1 MAAGNSTSAAKAR
14 RLERQ
19 VKALELRRMGKG
31 YAEIARTLGIGRSH
45 AHRLVMAGLQ
55 DAVDQLR
62 AQADDLR
69 AEEISRLDGM
79 LAGLWPDARR
89 GNHGAVDRVLRIME
103 RRARLLGLD
112 APVKLAHG
120 GDPDG
125 PPVKAELVH
134 TLADADLEAIAQGR
148 KPRGP

>member
-1 MAAGNSTSAAKAR
+1 MAAENRTSAARTRK
-14 RLERQ
+14 LDRQ
-19 VKALELRRMGKG
+19 VKALELRRMGNG
-31 YAEIARTLGIGRSH
+31 YAEIARQLGIGKSQ
-45 AHRLVMAGLQ
+45 AHRLVQDGLA
-55 DAVDQLR
+55 DAR
-62 AQADDLR
+62 AQISAGADDLR

-89 GNHGAVDRVLRIME
+89 GSQGAVDRVLKIME

-112 APVKLAHG
+112 APMRLAHA

-134 TLADADLEAIAQGR
+134 TLSDNDLEEIAKGR
-148 KPRGP
+148 RPS